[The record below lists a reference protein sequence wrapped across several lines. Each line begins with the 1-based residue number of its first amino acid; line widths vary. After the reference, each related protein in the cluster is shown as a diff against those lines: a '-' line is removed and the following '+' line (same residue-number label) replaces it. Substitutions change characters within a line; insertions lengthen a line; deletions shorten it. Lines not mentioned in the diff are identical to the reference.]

1 MLDDYKDNKFYDYA
15 KSLKKYYHAYLF
27 EVDSYEDNYPLILSF
42 AKNMIC
48 KEHYTNNQN
57 CGNCNICHLIDKN
70 YYADL
75 KLIEPDGQSIK
86 KEQILT
92 LQKELS
98 LKSSNDFNQVYIIK
112 EANKMNLSAANSLL
126 KFIEEPEDGIIALLI
141 TDNIYKVLD
150 TVVSR
155 CQVINL
161 NKSINE
167 CHDMMFNIA
176 DKLFN
181 SDDKIQIFVG
191 NEDNRTM
198 VSHVIDF
205 LVYLEK
211 NKLDTILD
219 INNLW
224 NQFFSLKD
232 DYLIAFEIMIMFYN
246 DILNFKMN
254 KNIMLIDYLSVIEQY
269 DYFTIEDISNRLNLI
284 FEIKND
290 LFSNVNLNLLMDKF
304 IIRMEGI

>member
-75 KLIEPDGQSIK
+75 KVIEPDGQSIK

-126 KFIEEPEDGIIALLI
+126 KFIEEPEDGIYGILI
-141 TDNIYKVLD
+141 TNDRKQILPTILSRCNLISLKSLKKQEYLEEDIKKVCEFIKLFHQKKEDSLAYLKEYFFTYCKTRDEVINFFNLMEVVLD
-150 TVVSR
+150 KIISLR
-155 CQVINL
+155 YGINL
-161 NKSINE
+161 T
-167 CHDMMFNIA
+167 
-176 DKLFN
+176 LN
-181 SDDKIQIFVG
+181 SSFCDIIEMNLKEIPEESLI
-191 NEDNRTM
+191 
-198 VSHVIDF
+198 
-205 LVYLEK
+205 LYLEK
-211 NKLDTILD
+211 VVKFKNKLITVL
-219 INNLW
+219 
-224 NQFFSLKD
+224 
-232 DYLIAFEIMIMFYN
+232 
-246 DILNFKMN
+246 
-254 KNIMLIDYLSVIEQY
+254 
-269 DYFTIEDISNRLNLI
+269 
-284 FEIKND
+284 
-290 LFSNVNLNLLMDKF
+290 NLNLNLFMDRF
-304 IIRMEGI
+304 IIELSGVR

>member
-75 KLIEPDGQSIK
+75 KVIEPDGQSIK

-126 KFIEEPEDGIIALLI
+126 KFIEEPEDGIYGILI
-141 TDNIYKVLD
+141 TNDRKQILPTILSRCNLISLKSLKKQEYLEEDIKKVCEFLKLFHQKKEDSLAYLKEYFFTYFKTRDEVINFFNLMEVVLD
-150 TVVSR
+150 KIISLR
-155 CQVINL
+155 YGINL
-161 NKSINE
+161 T
-167 CHDMMFNIA
+167 
-176 DKLFN
+176 LN
-181 SDDKIQIFVG
+181 SSFCDIIEMNLKEIPEESLI
-191 NEDNRTM
+191 
-198 VSHVIDF
+198 
-205 LVYLEK
+205 LYLEK
-211 NKLDTILD
+211 VVKFKNKLITVL
-219 INNLW
+219 
-224 NQFFSLKD
+224 
-232 DYLIAFEIMIMFYN
+232 
-246 DILNFKMN
+246 
-254 KNIMLIDYLSVIEQY
+254 
-269 DYFTIEDISNRLNLI
+269 
-284 FEIKND
+284 
-290 LFSNVNLNLLMDKF
+290 NLNLNLFMDRF
-304 IIRMEGI
+304 IIELSGVR

>member
-126 KFIEEPEDGIIALLI
+126 KFIEEPEDGIYGILI
-141 TDNIYKVLD
+141 TNDRKQILPTILSRCNLISLKSLKKQEYLEEDIKKVCEFIKLFHQKKEDSLAYLKEYFFTYCKTRDEVINFFNLMEVVLD
-150 TVVSR
+150 KIISLR
-155 CQVINL
+155 YGINL
-161 NKSINE
+161 T
-167 CHDMMFNIA
+167 
-176 DKLFN
+176 LN
-181 SDDKIQIFVG
+181 SSFCDIIEMNLKEIPEESLI
-191 NEDNRTM
+191 
-198 VSHVIDF
+198 
-205 LVYLEK
+205 LYLEK
-211 NKLDTILD
+211 VVIFKNKLITVL
-219 INNLW
+219 
-224 NQFFSLKD
+224 
-232 DYLIAFEIMIMFYN
+232 
-246 DILNFKMN
+246 
-254 KNIMLIDYLSVIEQY
+254 
-269 DYFTIEDISNRLNLI
+269 
-284 FEIKND
+284 
-290 LFSNVNLNLLMDKF
+290 NLNLNLFMDRF
-304 IIRMEGI
+304 IIELSGVR